1 MSRPASSGATS
12 LWTAICEGV
21 EAEYD
26 HGRGSERTSINPMS
40 AESRL
45 SWKTMVG
52 ALVVA
57 GVLEFVPPVST
68 VRSETCT
75 LSPHHAGMVFPVER
89 VDREWA
95 CRLQSIIGDYTTVS
109 TVGPIRTALS
119 ESMYQYLLDH
129 PPVAAALI
137 GRLKLGLYKSEER
150 GTDRFWGHD
159 GEGTEGVVQLV
170 YKDRTSRLY
179 YLEGSHNSRV
189 LPDVTGKAVVLIRTN
204 LVTELNGADAMDST
218 VVSYTKLDN
227 RILSGLV
234 SLLRPLI
241 GGVVTGKLRKGVET
255 VNRLGLV
262 MREHP
267 ERVLFEA
274 TDLPALSDRDAAF
287 LKEALGGASNAGHVD
302 HRNRPAP

>member
-1 MSRPASSGATS
+1 
-12 LWTAICEGV
+12 
-21 EAEYD
+21 
-26 HGRGSERTSINPMS
+26 MS
-40 AESRL
+40 AESRFP
-45 SWKTMVG
+45 WKIMVG

-57 GVLEFVPPVST
+57 TGLELVPSAIA

-89 VDREWA
+89 VDRHWT
-95 CRLQSIIGDYTTVS
+95 CRLQSVIDGYTTVS
-109 TVGPIRTALS
+109 TVGPIRTALP

-129 PPVAAALI
+129 PPVASALI
-137 GRLKLGLYKSEER
+137 ERLKLGLYKSEER

-159 GEGTEGVVQLV
+159 GEGTEGIVQLV

-179 YLEGSHNSRV
+179 YLEGSHNSRL
-189 LPDVTGKAVVLIRTN
+189 LPDVTGKAVVLIRMN
-204 LVTELNGADAMDST
+204 QVTELNGADAMDST

-274 TDLPALSDRDAAF
+274 TALPALSDRDAVF
-287 LKEALGGASNAGHVD
+287 LKEALGGANNPGHVG